1 MTTITEDFWDQD
13 ELTVPSPFSPLES
26 FPDSDSTSNSEYEV
40 EEESLFSSEAQQEAQ
55 EQFAYALESALTEA
69 LAKYSVTHTKTQN
82 TESATNISTIGEFWN
97 GCVDDIEID
106 EEISSLEDEIC
117 TIAAEIET
125 FKGQNHLIAD
135 AKTFLSAP
143 IIIPSTSIGTKTQ
156 DIKRASADLSLPVRI
171 ISSDGPI
178 PPPPLKSVEVVELK
192 ETKTRKKTKT
202 KQPKPT
208 KSKKRKADEKEIL
221 IDESPVTKKLNNSK
235 QNSRKKS
242 SLRSST
248 ALKEVFKLEQVLK
261 IKTVDQDSE
270 NEEVDI
276 GDSTDCVCI

>member
-40 EEESLFSSEAQQEAQ
+40 EEESLFSSEAQEAQ

-82 TESATNISTIGEFWN
+82 TESATSISTIGEFWN

-106 EEISSLEDEIC
+106 EEISSLEDEIY

-125 FKGQNHLIAD
+125 FKGQNHLISD

-143 IIIPSTSIGTKTQ
+143 IIIPSKTQ
-156 DIKRASADLSLPVRI
+156 DIKRAPADLSLPVRI

-178 PPPPLKSVEVVELK
+178 PPPLLKSAKVVELK
-192 ETKTRKKTKT
+192 ETKTRKTKT

-235 QNSRKKS
+235 QNTRKKS

-261 IKTVDQDSE
+261 IKSVDQDSE

>member
-13 ELTVPSPFSPLES
+13 ELLVPSPFSPLES
-26 FPDSDSTSNSEYEV
+26 FPDSDSTSNSECEV

-69 LAKYSVTHTKTQN
+69 LAKYSVTHTKTHN
-82 TESATNISTIGEFWN
+82 TESATTISTIGEFWN

-106 EEISSLEDEIC
+106 EEISFLEDEIC

-143 IIIPSTSIGTKTQ
+143 IIIPSVGTKTQ
-156 DIKRASADLSLPVRI
+156 DIKRTSSADLSLPVRI
-171 ISSDGPI
+171 VSSDGPI
-178 PPPPLKSVEVVELK
+178 PPPINSVEVVELR

-202 KQPKPT
+202 KQPKQT
-208 KSKKRKADEKEIL
+208 KSKKRKADEKEIT
-221 IDESPVTKKLNNSK
+221 IEETPVTKKLNYSK
-235 QNSRKKS
+235 QNTRKKS

>member
-1 MTTITEDFWDQD
+1 MTTITEDFWDKD

-40 EEESLFSSEAQQEAQ
+40 EEESLFSSEAQEAQ

-82 TESATNISTIGEFWN
+82 TESATSISTIGEFWN

-106 EEISSLEDEIC
+106 EEISSLEDEIY

-143 IIIPSTSIGTKTQ
+143 IIIPSKTQ
-156 DIKRASADLSLPVRI
+156 DIKRAPADLSLPVRI

-178 PPPPLKSVEVVELK
+178 PPPLLKSVKVVELK
-192 ETKTRKKTKT
+192 ETKTRKTKT

-235 QNSRKKS
+235 QNTRKKS

-261 IKTVDQDSE
+261 IKSVDQDSE

>member
-40 EEESLFSSEAQQEAQ
+40 EEESLFSSEAQDAQ

-82 TESATNISTIGEFWN
+82 TESATSISTIGEFWN

-106 EEISSLEDEIC
+106 EEISSLEDEIY

-143 IIIPSTSIGTKTQ
+143 IIIPSKTQ
-156 DIKRASADLSLPVRI
+156 DIKRAPADLSLPVRI

-178 PPPPLKSVEVVELK
+178 PPPLLKSVKVVELK
-192 ETKTRKKTKT
+192 ETKTRKTKT

-235 QNSRKKS
+235 QNTRKKS

-261 IKTVDQDSE
+261 IKSVDQDSE

>member
-1 MTTITEDFWDQD
+1 MTTITEDFWDKD

-106 EEISSLEDEIC
+106 EEISSLEDEIY

-143 IIIPSTSIGTKTQ
+143 IIIPSTSIATKTQ

-178 PPPPLKSVEVVELK
+178 LPPLKSVEVVELK

-235 QNSRKKS
+235 QNTRKKS